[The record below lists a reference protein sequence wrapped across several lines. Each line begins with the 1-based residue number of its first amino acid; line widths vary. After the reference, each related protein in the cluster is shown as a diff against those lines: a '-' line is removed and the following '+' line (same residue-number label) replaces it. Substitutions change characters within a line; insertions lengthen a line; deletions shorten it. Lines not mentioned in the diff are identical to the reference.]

1 MKLITYKFSISGQS
15 DNNPLSDAKSI
26 IRYLFNPLKSLVFYI
41 FCSIFDN
48 KINKIGIFLKCH
60 FAIENELFPEVQK
73 SSNVISDL
81 KL

>member
-1 MKLITYKFSISGQS
+1 MKLITYKFSISEQS
-15 DNNPLSDAKSI
+15 DNNPLADAKSI
-26 IRYLFNPLKSLVFYI
+26 IRYLFISLKSLLFYI
-41 FCSIFDN
+41 FCPIFD
-48 KINKIGIFLKCH
+48 NKIGIFLKCH